1 LKSERIAPS
10 AYVWVHAQGQDRQVQ
25 IQAAEAEAW
34 VELDGVSPSSLDA
47 HVEAVTDLVRRGH
60 LGRLLVSQD
69 AGWYNVGDPG
79 GGRFRGYTLLLDE
92 FVPALRK
99 AGISE
104 AQVRTLLVE
113 NPARAF
119 AIGVRA
125 A

>member
-1 LKSERIAPS
+1 
-10 AYVWVHAQGQDRQVQ
+10 
-25 IQAAEAEAW
+25 
-34 VELDGVSPSSLDA
+34 
-47 HVEAVTDLVRRGH
+47 
-60 LGRLLVSQD
+60 VSQD

-119 AIGVRA
+119 AIAVRQR
-125 A
+125 